1 MVCADDKFGKPFKAY
16 FEKDAVYNFI
26 NSMIKESKYCKEV
39 MKKPFKKEFVMTK
52 STTMI
57 LRTQLNAGT
66 VIMIIMIL
74 MLK

>member
-1 MVCADDKFGKPFKAY
+1 
-16 FEKDAVYNFI
+16 
-26 NSMIKESKYCKEV
+26 MIKESKYCKEV

-66 VIMIIMIL
+66 VIMIILIL